1 MTYSVGEGGT
11 KSRELVIIVHA
22 LNVASCFVGLTGLVA
37 LIIAYLKREEMG
49 SDIWYG
55 HLTFA
60 IRTFWIGFVASLI
73 GIATSFIGIG
83 FLILMLVFVWY
94 LVRTIF
100 ALLKAIENKPIPNPD
115 SFLI

>member
-1 MTYSVGEGGT
+1 MSYSVGEGGT

-22 LNVASCFVGLTGLVA
+22 LNLASCFVGLTGLVA
-37 LIIAYLKREEMG
+37 VIIAYLKRGEMG
-49 SDIWYG
+49 NDLWYD
-55 HLTFA
+55 HLSFA
-60 IRTFWIGFVASLI
+60 IRTFWIGLVVSLI
-73 GIATSFIGIG
+73 GLITSFIGIG
-83 FLILMLVFVWY
+83 FLILMVVFVWY